1 MSNTNSSLKS
11 AKDTAW
17 LGLPALLGPS
27 SAQEAARLLSPS
39 SQWVVAHPVKELIRA
54 QQVLPG
60 FRNRSRQGHSAVE
73 RPPQCFFAGPWGG
86 RV

>member
-27 SAQEAARLLSPS
+27 SAQEAARLLLALKTRPSPKEMGLLAEPWRPWRS
-39 SQWVVAHPVKELIRA
+39 HRAHEA
-54 QQVLPG
+54 QGPALEHG
-60 FRNRSRQGHSAVE
+60 RRSGVQG
-73 RPPQCFFAGPWGG
+73 R
-86 RV
+86 